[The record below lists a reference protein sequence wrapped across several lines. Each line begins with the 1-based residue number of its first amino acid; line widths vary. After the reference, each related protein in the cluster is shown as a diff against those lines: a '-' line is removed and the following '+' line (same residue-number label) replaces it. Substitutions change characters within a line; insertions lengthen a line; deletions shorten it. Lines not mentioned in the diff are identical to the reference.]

1 MLLSMF
7 SLCPNIL
14 AGNKGQSYAGLG
26 VCQKQREARGL
37 SCLEMRGTEEVGKGG
52 SNAGGWRQSVVGS
65 PSTPHSVL
73 SIVALGHLLEGS

>member
-1 MLLSMF
+1 MLGLGF
-7 SLCPNIL
+7 VR
-14 AGNKGQSYAGLG
+14 NKG
-26 VCQKQREARGL
+26 RPEGL